1 MSPRAS
7 RTRPLLAVL
16 GGLLA
21 FAAGAALALAFLPE
35 WRAGDPAEGKDAF
48 EDRFRRLVEGSGMIL
63 APGEPRVDL
72 EAPDLPQVYRILGEE
87 APAWLAATRT
97 GLVVEVSQGVAWPGM
112 AQRSRLRA
120 EFSLA
125 GEPRGFVWQSLEDP
139 FTASADRELFD
150 RLSRT
155 LAGLLVAPGETAG
168 AQAST
173 SPFWRMIDLPGSAPG
188 EHLGLW
194 MNSPNTIL
202 VERQPLRLAAQPE
215 SPDEEIWKTLS
226 SAIVSLPVLLAAM
239 GVFFVLLLKSRIGAG
254 NGAILAL
261 AALAST
267 HPAWVA
273 ELPEN
278 LVFAV
283 LHLLSEA
290 PGVAVW
296 IFLVWSA
303 GESLLRTADPGF
315 TTSLDTLRT
324 GRLGPRVG
332 RSLVLGFALGGAL
345 AGLRLTLFAAAVALP
360 GISPA
365 ESSLPLPVFSMD
377 GSPLATGI
385 SLAAGVALALA
396 VAVRFLPARW
406 VVPGAALLGGAAL
419 TPLAIEPFP
428 AELAANVAVAGL
440 LAWIGNRFG
449 LTVLLAASVVS
460 LLLPALLFSGLHLA
474 WMPVSF
480 ALCAALTVGIAGLG
494 VAGLSRPEEAET
506 GPVEPPAF
514 IRRLEEERRLS
525 HEVDLLSRMQI
536 GLLPREMPR
545 VDGYDVAA
553 RSVLASEAGGDLY
566 DFFRDEEG
574 ALWIAAGD
582 VAGHGYSCAIAQA
595 MVKAGLVSL
604 IAPGESPAAVLG
616 QLDRVLRGAS
626 EDHSFTSLALVRLDP
641 ETGEAV
647 LGNAGHPYPLLFAA
661 GRVSEVELPGLP
673 LGRGPA
679 RDYDD
684 RAFALPPGG
693 VLVFCSDGLFE
704 ALDKNGD
711 AYGFERAREVLGVI
725 GHRPAVEIVDALQND
740 CRRHQEGEE
749 LPDDVTVVAVKRL

>member
-1 MSPRAS
+1 MSSRAS
-7 RTRPLLAVL
+7 QTRPLLAIL
-16 GGLLA
+16 AGLLA
-21 FAAGAALALAFLPE
+21 FATGAALALAFLPE
-35 WRAGDPAEGKDAF
+35 WRAGDPAEGKEAL
-48 EDRFRRLVEGSGMIL
+48 EDRFRRLAGRTGLLL
-63 APGEPRVDL
+63 APGEPRIAL
-72 EAPDLPQVYRILGEE
+72 GTPDLAQVHRVLGEE

-97 GLVVEVSQGVAWPGM
+97 GLTVEVSHGAAWPGM
-112 AQRSRLRA
+112 ARESRLKA

-125 GEPRGFVWQSLEDP
+125 GEPRSFLWQSLEAP
-139 FTASADRELFD
+139 FSARVDRA
-150 RLSRT
+150 RLYDLSET
-155 LAGLLVAPGETAG
+155 FAGLLVAPGEAAG
-168 AQAST
+168 AQVST
-173 SPFWRMIDLPGSAPG
+173 SPFWRMVDLPGSAPD

-194 MNSPNTIL
+194 INPPSTIL
-202 VERQPLRLAAQPE
+202 AERQPLRLAARPE
-215 SPDEEIWKTLS
+215 SPGEEIRQLLS
-226 SAIVSLPVLLAAM
+226 SLLVSLPVLLAAA
-239 GVFFVLLLKSRIGAG
+239 GVFFFLLLKSRIGTG
-254 NGAILAL
+254 NGAVLAL
-261 AALAST
+261 AVLASA
-267 HPAWVA
+267 HPAWA
-273 ELPEN
+273 AGIPESF
-278 LVFAV
+278 LLAAV
-283 LHLLSEA
+283 HLLTEA
-290 PGVAVW
+290 PGVALWV
-296 IFLVWSA
+296 FLVWSA
-303 GESLLRTADPGF
+303 GESLLRVADPGF

-332 RSLVLGFALGGAL
+332 RSLALGFAFGGAL
-345 AGLRLTLFAAAVALP
+345 AGLRLAILGAAVVLP

-365 ESSLPLPVFSMD
+365 GASLPLPVFSTD

-406 VVPGAALLGGAAL
+406 AVPGAALLGGVAL
-419 TPLAIEPFP
+419 APLAIEPFP

-440 LAWIGNRFG
+440 LAWIGHRFG
-449 LTVLLAASVVS
+449 LTALLAASTVS
-460 LLLPALLFSGLHLA
+460 LLLPALLFSGLHLT
-474 WMPVSF
+474 WMPASF
-480 ALCAALTVGIAGLG
+480 ALCAVLTAGIAGLG

-514 IRRLEEERRLS
+514 IRRLAEERRVR
-525 HEVDLLSRMQI
+525 HEVDLLARMQT

-545 VDGYDVAA
+545 VDGYEVAA

-566 DFFRDEEG
+566 DFFRDEGG

-604 IAPGESPAAVLG
+604 IAPGESPAAVLQ

-626 EDHSFTSLALVRLDP
+626 EGFTSLSLVRLDP

-684 RAFALPPGG
+684 RAFMLPPGG

-704 ALDKNGD
+704 TLDKNGNT
-711 AYGFERAREVLGVI
+711 YGFERAREVLGVI

-740 CRRHQEGEE
+740 CRRHQGGEE
-749 LPDDVTVVAVKRL
+749 LPDDVTVAAVKRL